1 MGKVKNIDIK
11 NQTYYND
18 IINIEEFNSKL
29 LKIDKK
35 SYKDIDIYYTG
46 YITIKKI
53 GDFKN
58 INSVNPLHL
67 MIGEAI

>member
-46 YITIKKI
+46 GITIKK
-53 GDFKN
+53 N
-58 INSVNPLHL
+58 W
-67 MIGEAI
+67 